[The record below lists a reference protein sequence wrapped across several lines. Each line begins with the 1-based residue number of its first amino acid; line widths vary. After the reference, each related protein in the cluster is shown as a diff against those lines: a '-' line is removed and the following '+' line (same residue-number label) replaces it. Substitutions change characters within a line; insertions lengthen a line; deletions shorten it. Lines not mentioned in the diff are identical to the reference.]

1 VLAIGG
7 RVGYAD
13 DADTPNTLMAWFDYP
28 TAPLVFEVRGLPK
41 DKASQGKDWGKS
53 MDRYFG
59 AGIGVVVHCE
69 GGHVRIPDYTSAIA
83 FDKDGKELRK
93 WRGANDHYGNFV
105 AAMRSGNRGDLAA
118 DVREGHVSSALCHM
132 GNVSWQ
138 LGTAQN
144 PASAERAVSGRAA
157 AADATQRMLAHLQA
171 NEVDLQ
177 ATPLRVGR
185 LLELDPATERFAD
198 AEAQRLAKGT
208 SRDAFRVPER
218 V

>member
-1 VLAIGG
+1 
-7 RVGYAD
+7 
-13 DADTPNTLMAWFDYP
+13 
-28 TAPLVFEVRGLPK
+28 
-41 DKASQGKDWGKS
+41 
-53 MDRYFG
+53 
-59 AGIGVVVHCE
+59 
-69 GGHVRIPDYTSAIA
+69 
-83 FDKDGKELRK
+83 
-93 WRGANDHYGNFV
+93 
-105 AAMRSGNRGDLAA
+105 
-118 DVREGHVSSALCHM
+118 M

-157 AADATQRMLAHLQA
+157 AADAPQRMLAHLQA

-198 AEAQRLAKGT
+198 ADAQRLAKGA
-208 SRDAFRVPER
+208 SREAFRVPER